1 MNNRYMTD
9 IRPDQFFGSRNEAM
23 LDRLLYSDFQRR
35 TGGDLSERQKER
47 LAKTVR
53 HYMQEVQAANP
64 AAPIQLLNKEVLT
77 AVVPD
82 FMSYLRRTGPKE
94 ESELQMDVNSRFD
107 RLQQDRQGGP
117 AGMPT
122 APDFQVSLESD
133 GPSPLSRFE
142 EAKKARE
149 AEALREA
156 DAVAKHR
163 TSANA
168 SRELVAVPQ
177 TRDSSMNQFVDSDV
191 SFKAMADAARARDS
205 EALGLRGARPRPVG
219 ELMPVPPDAR
229 QLFIGNGLPT
239 PSRTGQANP
248 TLAMPTGIRDRPVLP
263 QDIIKPQE
271 DIVAY
276 RENEYN
282 LYVYSADRDWVNNS
296 TENRYNFSVNF
307 DPANNK
313 PGFGYSTATNIKF
326 KNIVRI
332 EFVKAI
338 MPVESCDTILLS
350 VAAPTSG
357 YVKNTDLN
365 TNILSYPYLQV
376 RIPEL
381 DTNGY
386 GTNDGMNRA
395 FSAISFD
402 GYWTSDSNS
411 KNKGF
416 ARMIPKFLKCQKVF
430 YPTPL
435 ATLQKLTFQIQ
446 KPDGLSVSES
456 KDTLDLEG
464 YSFSNGFPAPDPYK
478 DTNGSWIALITST
491 FFNRFS
497 VTQGDRVQFK
507 NAIFPGPGV
516 PDAAQSEFFSFI
528 NRPEGHL
535 VSDIGC
541 YNPTVSTYATGPNSV
556 GYANVILIKNKF
568 MDPTTGSTSVVLW
581 GGTVAS
587 NAAFLTIPAGN
598 LTGRLINL
606 NHQIQIILR
615 VITRDMDAAARL
627 RPDNL
632 QA

>member
-1 MNNRYMTD
+1 
-9 IRPDQFFGSRNEAM
+9 
-23 LDRLLYSDFQRR
+23 
-35 TGGDLSERQKER
+35 
-47 LAKTVR
+47 V
-53 HYMQEVQAANP
+53 P
-64 AAPIQLLNKEVLT
+64 A
-77 AVVPD
+77 
-82 FMSYLRRTGPKE
+82 
-94 ESELQMDVNSRFD
+94 
-107 RLQQDRQGGP
+107 
-117 AGMPT
+117 
-122 APDFQVSLESD
+122 
-133 GPSPLSRFE
+133 
-142 EAKKARE
+142 
-149 AEALREA
+149 
-156 DAVAKHR
+156 
-163 TSANA
+163 
-168 SRELVAVPQ
+168 
-177 TRDSSMNQFVDSDV
+177 
-191 SFKAMADAARARDS
+191 
-205 EALGLRGARPRPVG
+205 
-219 ELMPVPPDAR
+219 
-229 QLFIGNGLPT
+229 
-239 PSRTGQANP
+239 RTGQGNP

-350 VAAPTSG
+350 VPAPSSG

-395 FSAISFD
+395 FGAISFD

-446 KPDGLSVSES
+446 KPDGLSVCES

-464 YSFSNGFPAPDPYK
+464 YAFSNASPTPDPYK
-478 DTNGSWIALITST
+478 DTKGSWIALNTST

-497 VTQGDRVQFK
+497 VTQGDRIQFK
-507 NAIFPGPGV
+507 NTVFPGPGT
-516 PDAAQSEFFSFI
+516 PNAAESEFLSFI

-541 YNPTVSTYATGPNSV
+541 FNPTGPTYATGPNSV

-568 MDPTTGSTSVVLW
+568 MDPTTGSTDLTLW

-587 NAAFLTIPAGN
+587 NATFLRIPTGN
-598 LTGRLINL
+598 LTGRMINL